1 MGLSNAFEDIK
12 KARRTINNDTKWA
25 IDMVKELK
33 SGKLESFTTEEAL
46 LNELQSVLESVLETV
61 NK

>member
-1 MGLSNAFEDIK
+1 MGLSKAFEDIK

-46 LNELQSVLESVLETV
+46 LAELQSVLESVLETV